1 MKKSLLIVLIAVL
14 IITISAFAF
23 LGYIILSN
31 DTLNNQPDTN
41 NKQEQ
46 IKEVEGSMFNAN
58 LNDIVLN
65 ITNSRGRIKL
75 MKLSLTL
82 KSIDSNIETI
92 VENNKAEFIDKIIQL
107 ISARSSEEL
116 LTLGGKTLL
125 KEEFLQNFN
134 EIIDNLALSN
144 DEIKQ
149 SSIKK
154 VLFTTFVMK

>member
-31 DTLNNQPDTN
+31 DTLNNQPDT

>member
-14 IITISAFAF
+14 IIIISVFAF

-31 DTLNNQPDTN
+31 DTLNNQPDT

>member
-1 MKKSLLIVLIAVL
+1 MKKSLTIIFIL
-14 IITISAFAF
+14 IIVILICSLSF
-23 LGYIILSN
+23 LAYVIYTN
-31 DTLNNQPDTN
+31 ENLNQSDID
-41 NKQEQ
+41 KQEQ
-46 IKEVEGSMFNAN
+46 IKEIKNSLFNAN

-82 KSIDSNIETI
+82 KSVDSNIETI

-107 ISARSSEEL
+107 ISVRSSEEL
-116 LTLGGKTLL
+116 LTLGGKALL
-125 KEEFLQNFN
+125 KEELLQNFN
-134 EIIDNLALSN
+134 EIIDNLAQSN

>member
-1 MKKSLLIVLIAVL
+1 MKKSLLIILISVLILL
-14 IITISAFAF
+14 ISSLIF
-23 LGYIILSN
+23 LGYIIYTN
-31 DTLNNQPDTN
+31 ETLNNQSNINT
-41 NKQEQ
+41 QE
-46 IKEVEGSMFNAN
+46 EVKKIENSTFNAN
-58 LNDIVLN
+58 LNNIVLN
-65 ITNSRGRIKL
+65 ITNNRGRIKL

-125 KEEFLQNFN
+125 KEKLLQNFN
-134 EIIDNLALSN
+134 DIINNLAQNN

>member
-14 IITISAFAF
+14 IIIISAFAF
-23 LGYIILSN
+23 LGYIIFSN
-31 DTLNNQPDTN
+31 DILNNQPDTKN
-41 NKQEQ
+41 QEQ
-46 IKEVEGSMFNAN
+46 IKEVEGLMFNAN

-125 KEEFLQNFN
+125 KEELLQNFN
-134 EIIDNLALSN
+134 EIIDNLAQSN